1 MARPGGRREVG
12 RRWRPTPAATVWA
25 AFGVFAATQAW
36 ADQGGSTLAQTA
48 AEAWQVVLVAS
59 VTVRVLAVAW
69 QRPARRASMVALA
82 AGTGLWFAGVAVIAT
97 TTDPMVV
104 KLPLSPGEWL
114 FLAAYLGFG
123 GFLLLDAHGTRGS
136 SRAVWLEAVILGG
149 GAGCLAAVLVLL
161 PVAASVDEVGVPLLL
176 ALLYPLCDLLLMVLT
191 VVQVGLRQRSASAR
205 TALLVAGFAVW
216 ALADA
221 AFASRLAA
229 GQYDFTLA
237 MNLAWGLAIVLI
249 AQGACRP
256 RPPVTETPRMR
267 FGGATLLAV
276 GAIAVVVLA
285 IPYPPELEVYLKVLP
300 LLTLAAVAA
309 RVAIALR
316 QARDATEAYRMSVSD
331 DLTGLP
337 NRRGILAALDRQVDG
352 SPRSLL
358 LFGIDSFRDV
368 NESIGHG
375 AGDSVLQ
382 LFALRLRESVP
393 SNVLV
398 GRFEGDC
405 FVVVLGQDDEAE
417 VLVGAENIRQALG
430 EPFRAE
436 GVEIALN
443 VSVGVA
449 IGAPD
454 ELPAELLRR
463 SSAAMYQAKA
473 DRSGVCLYDAVSDD
487 GSRHQLRNAE
497 ALRHALANDQ
507 IEVWFQ
513 PQVDTAT
520 RRVVGLEALVRWNHP
535 EHGIR
540 PPAVF
545 LPTARRAGLMPA
557 LTEFVL
563 RRAVAEARR
572 WHDLGHPWHVA
583 VNIAPPE
590 LLSGFV
596 LPYLQT
602 LVRGAGLPHG
612 ALVVEVTEDS
622 FLTDP
627 GRARDLL
634 GELHGDG
641 VEVSVD
647 DFGTG
652 FSSLAYLRDLHA
664 QELKIDRTF
673 VSTMT
678 AEQKCRMIVDSTTRM
693 AHGLGLRVV
702 AEGVE
707 TEESAAALLALDVD
721 VLQGY
726 LIARPMPPADL
737 LSWVTGYDAA

>member
-1 MARPGGRREVG
+1 MTTLSGGRREVG
-12 RRWRPTPAATVWA
+12 GRWRPKPGTAMWV
-25 AFGVFAATQAW
+25 AFGVFGTTQAW
-36 ADQGGSTLAQTA
+36 ADQGGSTLAQTT
-48 AEAWQVVLVAS
+48 AEVWQVVLVAT
-59 VTVRVLAVAW
+59 VTVRVLTVAW

-82 AGTGLWFAGVAVIAT
+82 VGTGLWFAGVVVIAT
-97 TTDPMVV
+97 TTDPAVV
-104 KLPLSPGEWL
+104 QLPLSPGEWL

-123 GFLLLDAHGTRGS
+123 GFLLLDAHGTKGS
-136 SRAVWLEAVILGG
+136 SRAVWLEAVIMGG

-191 VVQVGLRQRSASAR
+191 IVQVGLRQRSASVR

-249 AQGACRP
+249 AQGACLP

-267 FGGATLLAV
+267 FGGATLLTA
-276 GAIAVVVLA
+276 GAIAVAVLA
-285 IPYPPELEVYLKVLP
+285 IPHPPGLEVYLKVLP

-316 QARDATEAYRMSVSD
+316 RASTATEAYRMSVSD

-337 NRRGILAALDRQVDG
+337 NRRGILATLDRQSEG

-358 LFGIDSFRDV
+358 LLGIDSFRDV

-375 AGDSVLQ
+375 AGDAVLQ

-393 SNVLV
+393 PNVLV

-405 FVVVLGQDDEAE
+405 FVVALGQDDPAE
-417 VLVGAENIRQALG
+417 VLAAAESIRQALG

-449 IGAPD
+449 IGVPD
-454 ELPAELLRR
+454 DMPQESSAELLRR

-473 DRSGVCLYDAVSDD
+473 DRVGVCLYDAASDD
-487 GSRHQLRNAE
+487 SSRHQLRNAE

-513 PQVDTAT
+513 PQVDAAT
-520 RRVVGLEALVRWNHP
+520 RRIVGLEALVRWNHP
-535 EHGIR
+535 VHGIR

-545 LPTARRAGLMPA
+545 LPTARRAGLMPT

-563 RRAVAEARR
+563 CRAVAQARQ
-572 WHDLGHPWHVA
+572 WHDLGHTWHVA

-590 LLSGFV
+590 LLSGSV

-602 LVRGAGLPHG
+602 LVRGTGLPRG
-612 ALVVEVTEDS
+612 ALGVEVTEDS

-627 GRARDLL
+627 GLARDLL
-634 GELHGDG
+634 GQLHAEG
-641 VEVSVD
+641 VEISVD

-664 QELKIDRTF
+664 R
-673 VSTMT
+673 
-678 AEQKCRMIVDSTTRM
+678 
-693 AHGLGLRVV
+693 
-702 AEGVE
+702 
-707 TEESAAALLALDVD
+707 
-721 VLQGY
+721 
-726 LIARPMPPADL
+726 
-737 LSWVTGYDAA
+737 